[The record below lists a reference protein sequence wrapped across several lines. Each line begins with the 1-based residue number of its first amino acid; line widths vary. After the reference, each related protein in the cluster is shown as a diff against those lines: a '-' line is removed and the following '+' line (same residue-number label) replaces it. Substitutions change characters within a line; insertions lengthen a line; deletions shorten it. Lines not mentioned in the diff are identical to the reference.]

1 MHDSSSHAH
10 NRPTKTSTTDREHDT
25 APGRR
30 RLKRRLTALA
40 AAVVTAGALLPVHAQ
55 LDDDASDRA
64 TARPQSTAGA
74 DVAGRFRGPERLLAG
89 DEARLGRTVA
99 ATTEVSRSDSGSRP
113 ALERRTGAVNRAAA
127 RTKLKT
133 RIPAPGSWHR
143 HSGGYPWARW
153 AGDINVPGS
162 RDRGNPVRSVGGG
175 RVRAVHRWSHSYGHH
190 VKIKNKLYA
199 HMSRI
204 YVRKGQRVR
213 HGQLIG
219 RVGSTGRSSG
229 PHLHFETGRR

>member
-10 NRPTKTSTTDREHDT
+10 NRPPETSTVDHGT
-25 APGRR
+25 AHGRR

-40 AAVVTAGALLPVHAQ
+40 AAVVTAGALLPVHAN
-55 LDDDASDRA
+55 LDDASGRT
-64 TARPQSTAGA
+64 TARPQPTAGA
-74 DVAGRFRGPERLLAG
+74 DVDSRFRGPERLLAG

-113 ALERRTGAVNRAAA
+113 ALERRTGAVNRAAT
-127 RTKLKT
+127 RSKLKT
-133 RIPAPGSWHR
+133 RIPAPGSWSR

-175 RVRAVHRWSHSYGHH
+175 RVRAVFRWSRSYGHH

-229 PHLHFETGRR
+229 PHLHFEARR